1 MTTIH
6 TITHRNQRRENQ
18 DTYAWATFTADGK
31 TGLLALIADGMGGV
45 ANGVQASQSAART
58 YMDAIKVGDIT
69 DDTLIEAVTTAHQ
82 RVTSTRGGTT
92 LTLLRLYDGQ
102 YWILQIGDSRA
113 YKIPAGTLEGTQLTE
128 DHSALNAFKRRGV
141 TITPDI
147 ARTYTSRITR
157 ALGNPKADG
166 HTPDT
171 YTGTYQSGDTF
182 LLCSD
187 GFWHAYEA
195 VSNKL
200 DALTEAGLNDL
211 ATRAQAAG
219 EQDNITALLAS
230 TEGLA

>member
-1 MTTIH
+1 MRI
-6 TITHRNQRRENQ
+6 
-18 DTYAWATFTADGK
+18 AKKALTFDDV
-31 TGLLALIADGMGGV
+31 LLVPAYSDFIPRD
-45 ANGVQASQSAART
+45 ASLRTRLTRKISLNIPLVSAA
-58 YMDAIKVGDIT
+58 MDTVTESSMAIVMAQLGGIGIIHKNLKPEQQAAEVLAVKRYESGVVGDPI
-69 DDTLIEAVTTAHQ
+69 
-82 RVTSTRGGTT
+82 
-92 LTLLRLYDGQ
+92 
-102 YWILQIGDSRA
+102 
-113 YKIPAGTLEGTQLTE
+113 
-128 DHSALNAFKRRGV
+128 